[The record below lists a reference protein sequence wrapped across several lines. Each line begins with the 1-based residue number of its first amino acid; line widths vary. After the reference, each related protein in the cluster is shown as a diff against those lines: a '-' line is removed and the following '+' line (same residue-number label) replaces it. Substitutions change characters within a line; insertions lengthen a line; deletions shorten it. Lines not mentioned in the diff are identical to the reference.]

1 VGYQFGEG
9 SRRLPS
15 HRKEGRADN
24 ESRQI
29 QNTSPSIGKPAVE
42 ARLQSYQSTRKV
54 ACLSRSLSLEDTL
67 DRCWTQTGGCRSC
80 GSEYSADSV
89 RNPFNDRVIAS
100 GSDDGK
106 VFIWQVPQGFTLYSD
121 DEEPNDVAPVSK
133 LTGHSRYVGESDL
146 GADFI

>member
-1 VGYQFGEG
+1 M
-9 SRRLPS
+9 
-15 HRKEGRADN
+15 
-24 ESRQI
+24 
-29 QNTSPSIGKPAVE
+29 E
-42 ARLQSYQSTRKV
+42 APLQSYQSTRKV

-67 DRCWTQTGGCRSC
+67 GRCWTQTGGCRS
-80 GSEYSADSV
+80 SSSKHSADSV

-133 LTGHSRYVGESDL
+133 LIGHSRYVEESDF
-146 GADFI
+146 GANLSNA